1 MYVNARP
8 WPPGYVVENPLMP
21 PPCAQ
26 EIDIHVIDLA
36 QMQEVGKILRSHVA
50 YSPFNECFFISLDVC
65 NEFVARYDFL
75 CHNFNCCIEFY
86 YNPIIFI
93 TPVCPLL

>member
-1 MYVNARP
+1 
-8 WPPGYVVENPLMP
+8 MP

-65 NEFVARYDFL
+65 NEFVARYKFL
-75 CHNFNCCIEFY
+75 LCTFLMLGLSFTIILFVPLPLFN
-86 YNPIIFI
+86 
-93 TPVCPLL
+93 L